1 MKHIWKGALI
11 ALAVILA
18 VSLSAAALAAG
29 NAGSADDP
37 LVTLGYLN
45 QVFAPKVSAA
55 VDEAVAARQKAL
67 QAEFNEA
74 IDRWSAS
81 VRDRTP
87 STAPQENDGALFH
100 VVTLSEGQTLTG
112 EVGCE
117 VMLRIGSASCVSSS
131 SPGLIDTTGGD
142 TLDNGGALVTN
153 HLYMIT
159 IETRG
164 VKAASNVVKV
174 LVRGSY
180 TVS

>member
-1 MKHIWKGALI
+1 MKHVWKGTLI

-45 QVFAPKVSAA
+45 QVFAPKVSAE
-55 VDEAVAARQKAL
+55 VDEAIAARQKAL
-67 QAEFNEA
+67 QTEFNEA

-81 VRDRTP
+81 VQGPAP
-87 STAPQENDGALFH
+87 STAPQTDGALFH
-100 VVTLSEGQTLTG
+100 VVTLSKGQVLTG

-117 VMLRIGSASCVSSS
+117 VMLRIGSANCVSSS

-142 TLDNGGALVTN
+142 TLNNGGALITN

-164 VKAASNVVKV
+164 VKAVSSMAKV